1 MQKEQIMEEVKLIV
15 HTISEIDL
23 ENIDTKKSLYDELGM
38 DYWDML
44 EIFLAIEEK
53 YNIYI
58 IEELNSINTI
68 EDIVNL
74 INFIR

>member
-58 IEELNSINTI
+58 IGELNSINTI
-68 EDIVNL
+68 EDIVDL